1 MTRLDVEL
9 VVRGLAPSR
18 TRAQRLVEAGRV
30 HLNGEPISRTSQS
43 VASTDSLLIAP
54 APGEEYVSR
63 AGHKLAGA
71 LDALAASPAGAP
83 VIAGRRVLDAGASTG
98 GFTDVVLRRGAAH
111 VVAVDVGS
119 DQLDS
124 TLRGHPKITLLERVN
139 VRDLQPEQVAPSPD
153 VLVADLSFIS
163 LTLVLD
169 PLARCVA
176 DAADALVLIKPQF
189 EVGRERLGSGGIV
202 NDARARRQAII
213 DVLTAAGAAGWRTR
227 ALLPSSLP
235 GTHGNLEFVAWLRR
249 SSQRVTSEPEIL
261 QLADQVTAG
270 ELVLADWST
279 S

>member
-30 HLNGEPISRTSQS
+30 HLNGELVSRTSHP
-43 VASTDSLLIAP
+43 VATTDSLLIEP
-54 APGEEYVSR
+54 SPGEEYVSR

-71 LDALAASPAGAP
+71 LDALAASPAGGP
-83 VIAGRRVLDAGASTG
+83 VVPGRRALDAGASTG
-98 GFTDVVLRRGAAH
+98 GFTDVLLRRGAAH

-124 TLRGHPKITLLERVN
+124 SLRGHPNITLLERVN
-139 VRDLQPEQVAPSPD
+139 VRDLLPEQVAPAPD
-153 VLVADLSFIS
+153 LLVADLSFIS
-163 LTLVLD
+163 LTLVLA
-169 PLARCVA
+169 PLAHCVA
-176 DAADALVLIKPQF
+176 DDADALVLIKPQF

-213 DVLTAAGAAGWRTR
+213 DVLMSAGAAGWSTR

-249 SSQRVTSEPEIL
+249 SPHAVVPESAIAM
-261 QLADQVTAG
+261 LADRVTAG
-270 ELVLADWST
+270 DLVLADWST

>member
-30 HLNGEPISRTSQS
+30 HLNGEPISRASHS

-71 LDALAASPAGAP
+71 LDSLAASPAGAP

-176 DAADALVLIKPQF
+176 DDADALVLIKPQF

-213 DVLTAAGAAGWRTR
+213 DVLTAAGVAGWRTR